1 MLFTQLSFLS
11 ARLKANNSFTV
22 VLSSL
27 VLHLDGAEPPP
38 HLEPAPVALS
48 AAAAPVDLGHDDAA
62 RRRQVRRPTRH
73 LPPRARRLRT
83 GTRVTAFKRLLLG
96 CVVIPPLAKAFC
108 TGSGCK
114 VAEPDFIPEIESFLT
129 ILCAIMQNATAKVDT
144 VYSSGCR

>member
-11 ARLKANNSFTV
+11 ARLKSNNSFTV

-96 CVVIPPLAKAFC
+96 CVIRDQPKEKPKCLGCCRNCRNVSAERPANWARPICRRPFRLISMRDSP
-108 TGSGCK
+108 SG
-114 VAEPDFIPEIESFLT
+114 
-129 ILCAIMQNATAKVDT
+129 
-144 VYSSGCR
+144 